1 MTLSYILKTHSRFSK
16 NGIEVVGE
24 GQLVEDVYE
33 NPFNNR
39 HRQAK
44 LMTDYELGSEIYR

>member
-1 MTLSYILKTHSRFSK
+1 MTLSFILKTHSCFSK
-16 NGIEVVGE
+16 NGIEAYGE
-24 GQLVEDVYE
+24 GQLIEDVYE
-33 NPFNNR
+33 NPFKNR